1 MYFMYIFINYILICI
16 LCTYSPD
23 CEKFCCLQQLIAF
36 YSLIYLFIFSAYFSW
51 VSNTFLIDLQRVYL
65 GNWFSVFESRFRYFP
80 SFLFAF
86 AYSGFRI
93 EDFFTSLHVI
103 QFIFYFIALVI
114 ISMSESF
121 PQSEISE
128 KQFIIYNFYLF
139 CDLIFIH
146 LFLFFYV
153 LNLKCF
159 LM

>member
-1 MYFMYIFINYILICI
+1 MYIFTWLWKILLSAIV
-16 LCTYSPD
+16 D
-23 CEKFCCLQQLIAF
+23 CLLF
-36 YSLIYLFIFSAYFSW
+36 LIYLFIFSAYFSW

-121 PQSEISE
+121 PQSETYE
-128 KQFIIYNFYLF
+128 KQFIIYNFLF
-139 CDLIFIH
+139 ILWFNFYSFIFI
-146 LFLFFYV
+146 FLCTQSQMFSNV
-153 LNLKCF
+153 RSD
-159 LM
+159 MQI